1 MVEIVV
7 EPPQQRCPGRDFDQA
22 VQAEANQGDGPGDD
36 SGDDGNQTSAL
47 L

>member
-7 EPPQQRCPGRDFDQA
+7 EPPQQRRPGRDFDQA